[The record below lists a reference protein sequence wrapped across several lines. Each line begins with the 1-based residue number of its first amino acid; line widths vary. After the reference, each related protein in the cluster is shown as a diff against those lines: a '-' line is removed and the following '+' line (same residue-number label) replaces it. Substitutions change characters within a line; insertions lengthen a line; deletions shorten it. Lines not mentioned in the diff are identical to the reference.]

1 MVLRSACDQGD
12 SVESMRDDI
21 MMRYSRL
28 QSLGLSCDLHGR
40 GYANEGSALGIC
52 SRKIGVFAYIFS
64 LEPLCP
70 HQALNPEPQAL
81 EPCACLGGL
90 FVLRSKRSAANKK
103 NGLNLKLHAVT
114 ALLRGGSCLGDKV
127 RHSISPVQKPKTQ
140 NTKPKTLNPKPLDP
154 FPCPGAPAGVTRKA
168 QCRPPSLQSS

>member
-28 QSLGLSCDLHGR
+28 QSLGLSRDLHGI

-52 SRKIGVFAYIFS
+52 RRKVGVSAYIFS

-81 EPCACLGGL
+81 EPCASLGGL
-90 FVLRSKRSAANKK
+90 FVLWSKRSAANKK
-103 NGLNLKLHAVT
+103 
-114 ALLRGGSCLGDKV
+114 
-127 RHSISPVQKPKTQ
+127 
-140 NTKPKTLNPKPLDP
+140 
-154 FPCPGAPAGVTRKA
+154 KA
-168 QCRPPSLQSS
+168 